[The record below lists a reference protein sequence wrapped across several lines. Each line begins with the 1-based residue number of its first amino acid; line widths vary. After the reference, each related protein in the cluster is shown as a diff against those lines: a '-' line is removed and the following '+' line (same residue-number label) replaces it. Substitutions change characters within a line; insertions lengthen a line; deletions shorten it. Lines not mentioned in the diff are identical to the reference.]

1 MALLVTLAAL
11 TAGSQELEAQSI
23 RFQAPAGFRVDAPV
37 LNSGSGYS
45 YTVPA
50 QWEYSDVRISSTSTS
65 TAPTWEFVVDWN
77 GTEVSAGH
85 NLAASRTF
93 TTSGQVDVKVRLEVS
108 CPSSASGTSCR
119 QINIYGVNYQVS
131 KGETWASTWSETQTV
146 LLPVAED
153 QYPTRVVEPEEAPP
167 AIVEALGAVF
177 GAIGVQD
184 PDAKAHLWS
193 IFICLLL
200 AIGLAATC
208 FGSTGG
214 GPASVFLGAVAFFLV
229 FSLAGPPAFGVPGVF
244 AGLALLVPSLG
255 LVVFAKTKVR

>member
-1 MALLVTLAAL
+1 MVTLAAL

-23 RFQAPAGFRVDAPV
+23 RFQAPAGFRVDPPV

-45 YTVPA
+45 YTVAA
-50 QWEYSDVRISSTSTS
+50 QWEYSDVRISTATGTGS
-65 TAPTWEFVVDWN
+65 APTWKFVVDWN
-77 GTEVSAGH
+77 GTEVSASH

-93 TTSGQVDVKVRLEVS
+93 TTSGPVDVKVRLEAR
-108 CPSSASGTSCR
+108 CPSSATGTTCKE
-119 QINIYGVNYQVS
+119 INIYGVNYRVS

-146 LLPVAED
+146 LLPVADD
-153 QYPTRVVEPEEAPP
+153 QYPTRVTEPEEAPP
-167 AIVEALGAVF
+167 AIVDALGAVF

-200 AIGLAATC
+200 AIGLAAIC